1 MFMETTGTTRR
12 GFLKSVAGGAV
23 AAGAMGLR
31 PAAAQPLTPVK
42 VGGVVLGDFGIAAPS
57 LVALE
62 KGFFKQN
69 GLDAEF
75 IPFKGGP
82 DLLKGVLSGSADIG
96 LSGATD
102 PLVFRE
108 RGTTIRAMATILEK
122 NHFTLTVAPSIKRVE
137 DLKGGTIGVTV
148 VGSTTW
154 VFARMLAKKM
164 GWDPEKDVKIVGGGG
179 IDSLSASM
187 RRGEM
192 QGIIFGDA
200 GAVME
205 YQGIGKVIMRLD
217 EVTPKWISLVAYS
230 TDEVIKSKK
239 ETLQKTLR
247 AIFQGHKFCRENPD
261 ESIRIAAKGIGWP
274 EPATRRA
281 YELVRPLLS
290 VDGRMD
296 LDALKYMQD
305 TLLDL
310 GVLKQR
316 LPLDQSYTT
325 EFIPVKV

>member
-1 MFMETTGTTRR
+1 MKTTGTTRR
-12 GFLKSVAGGAV
+12 GFLKTVAGGAV
-23 AAGAMGLR
+23 AAGAVGLS

-82 DLLKGVLSGSADIG
+82 DLLKGVLAGSADIG

-102 PLVFRE
+102 PLVFRD

-154 VFARMLAKKM
+154 VFARMLSKKM

-179 IDSLSASM
+179 IDSLSAAL

-230 TDEVIKSKK
+230 TDETIKAKK
-239 ETLQKTLR
+239 DTLQRTLR
-247 AIFQGHKFCRENPD
+247 AVFQGQKFCRENPD

-274 EPATRRA
+274 EPATKRA

-296 LDALKYMQD
+296 LDAMKYMQD
-305 TLLDL
+305 TLLEL

-316 LPLDQSYTT
+316 LPLDQHYTT